1 MKITLTIL
9 LAAMALP
16 CMAMTEIPGQA
27 GNDGRGQAGNDETVM
42 ADLIGHLT
50 DQSGNDGRAVKM
62 AVGRAQIVQ
71 VQMEDRLVLRTGQKS
86 LNANASFYPDD
97 IELLLDESMW
107 RRLEDLMDAPF
118 GKTLKVTDVYGF
130 AVNIAKARVFNQEG
144 LMFTMGTRNVTITA
158 DDFKKLKRK

>member
-1 MKITLTIL
+1 MKKTLTSL

-16 CMAMTEIPGQA
+16 CMAQTQKAATP
-27 GNDGRGQAGNDETVM
+27 
-42 ADLIGHLT
+42 
-50 DQSGNDGRAVKM
+50 VKKT
-62 AVGRAQIVQ
+62 AGRAQIVQ
-71 VQMEDRLVLRTGQKS
+71 VQTEDRRVLRTGQKS
-86 LNANASFYPDD
+86 MNANASFYPDD

-107 RRLEDLMDAPF
+107 RRLEDLLASPF

-158 DDFKKLKRK
+158 DDFDKLKRK

>member
-9 LAAMALP
+9 LAAMTLP
-16 CMAMTEIPGQA
+16 CMAQTQKAANP
-27 GNDGRGQAGNDETVM
+27 
-42 ADLIGHLT
+42 
-50 DQSGNDGRAVKM
+50 VKKS
-62 AVGRAQIVQ
+62 VGRAQIVQ

-86 LNANASFYPDD
+86 MNANASFYPDD

-107 RRLEDLMDAPF
+107 RRLEDLLASPF

-130 AVNIAKARVFNQEG
+130 AVNIAKARVFDQEG

-158 DDFKKLKRK
+158 DDFDKLKRK